1 MIMQR
6 LSSERLLD
14 GKLLGNLT
22 RRRAAHIL
30 IAFLVN
36 FFTVSVP
43 LMMSLPHDMRADL
56 SSDVILERQL
66 NTVESTM
73 ALNLVFCFILGIYFG
88 VVTMSYMMRRRS
100 AYFWHALPAKR
111 ETLYVTS
118 MASSFICA
126 GVGACLSLAVT
137 LIVLIS
143 NGAAQLEVFAC
154 FFKLV
159 LKNLIYFAAAYAI
172 TVFAGSFTGSG
183 VVQVLM
189 SLVVMFYP
197 AALLSGLL
205 MLHDVGTV
213 YFNVDYYFNL
223 SLMTY
228 SSPVVYAGFHYLD
241 GFSVVPTVAAVLS
254 VVLLLFGGLLIYRR
268 RAIESAEQPI
278 VFKKLGSVIKYLL
291 VLVVTIYAGLFFDAL
306 GGSSWMI
313 FGFICGGLLCFML
326 VNTILSKS
334 PKAMFRGLRGL
345 CVYAVAF
352 ALFFTVWGIDV
363 FHMDERVPKA
373 ENLSGVRVQV
383 NRYSLNVEEHRF
395 DDAEMLGALTT
406 LLENQVAADGENLR
420 NPYSTTEGG
429 SFRLEVVLY
438 TKLGIPIARDYTV
451 EKTTA
456 GARDFLKLYADSGV
470 VDECFAPNDARA
482 EESGWLMAAEVT
494 EGDTS
499 ARMTLDY
506 AEFWKLYRREIGVL
520 NYERLRQVPV
530 GKLEFWN
537 LYCADQGG
545 QSYLD
550 YEVRRELACELP
562 IYGDMTET
570 LAYLRGQEGRTV
582 TEENRIL
589 TDAVILMTDPLVG
602 YSGEVDETIVYD
614 ADSYSGYATVYE
626 ETIYDI
632 DTGDDIPFDDLYPTV
647 TLDAE
652 ETAALMPQ
660 LVCVQTPFSSVFVDI
675 DTTYFAVVRYTYP
688 LSEEDAKKYY
698 GADVPAETVTRS
710 SEWFLFAAGGVPES
724 VKNKFN

>member
-1 MIMQR
+1 MQR
-6 LSSERLLD
+6 LSSECLLD
-14 GKLLGNLT
+14 GKLFGNLT

-43 LMMSLPHDMRADL
+43 LMMSLPRDLRADL
-56 SSDVILERQL
+56 SSEVILERQL

-73 ALNLVFCFILGIYFG
+73 VLNLVFCFILGIYFG

-118 MASSFICA
+118 MASSLICA

-137 LIVLIS
+137 LIVFAAS
-143 NGAAQLEVFAC
+143 GAAKPAVFAC
-154 FFKLV
+154 FFSFA

-197 AALLSGLL
+197 AALLYGLL
-205 MLHDVGTV
+205 MLHDVGTI

-223 SLMTY
+223 PLMTY
-228 SSPVVYAGFHYLD
+228 SSPVVYACVHYLD

-254 VVLLLFGGLLIYRR
+254 VVLLLFGGLMIYRR

-291 VLVVTIYAGLFFDAL
+291 VLVVTVYAGLFFDAL

-313 FGFICGGLLCFML
+313 FGFVCGGLLCFML
-326 VNTILSKS
+326 VNTILAKS

-345 CVYAVAF
+345 CIYAVAF
-352 ALFFTVWGIDV
+352 ALFFAVWGIDV

-373 ENLSGVRVQV
+373 ENLSGVSVQV
-383 NRYSLNVEEHRF
+383 NRYNLNVEEHRF

-429 SFRLEVVLY
+429 DFRIEVVLY
-438 TKLGIPIARDYTV
+438 TKLGIPIARGYTV

-470 VDECFAPNDARA
+470 VDECFAPNDALA
-482 EESGWLMAAEVT
+482 KESGWLMEAELT
-494 EGDTS
+494 EGNTS
-499 ARMTLDY
+499 VRMTLDY

-520 NYERLRQVPV
+520 NYERLSQAPICE
-530 GKLEFWN
+530 LEFWN
-537 LYCADQGG
+537 LYWDNQT
-545 QSYLD
+545 YLD
-550 YEVRRELACELP
+550 YEIRRELACELP

-570 LAYLRGQEGRTV
+570 LAYLRGQDSRDITVDNRTLV
-582 TEENRIL
+582 G
-589 TDAVILMTDPLVG
+589 AVILHTDPLVG
-602 YSGEVDETIVYD
+602 YSGEVDETIVYA
-614 ADSYSGYATVYE
+614 ADSYSGNATVYY
-626 ETIYDI
+626 ETVYDI

-647 TLDAE
+647 TLDAA

-660 LVCVQTPFSSVFVDI
+660 LVCVQTPLSSVFADI

-698 GADVPAETVTRS
+698 GADVPVESVTRS
-710 SEWFLFAAGGVPES
+710 SERFLFVAGGVPES

>member
-6 LSSERLLD
+6 LSSECLLD

-30 IAFLVN
+30 IAFLAN

-43 LMMSLPHDMRADL
+43 LMLSLPRNLRADL
-56 SSDVILERQL
+56 SSDIILARQL

-73 ALNLVFCFILGIYFG
+73 VLNLVFCFILGIYFG

-118 MASSFICA
+118 MASSLICA

-143 NGAAQLEVFAC
+143 NGAATREVFAC
-154 FFKLV
+154 FFSLA

-172 TVFAGSFTGSG
+172 TVFAGSFSGSG

-189 SLVVMFYP
+189 SLVVLFYP
-197 AALLSGLL
+197 AALLYGLL

-223 SLMTY
+223 PLMTY

-254 VVLLLFGGLLIYRR
+254 VVLLLFGGLMIYRR

-291 VLVVTIYAGLFFDAL
+291 VLVVTLYAGLFFDAL

-313 FGFICGGLLCFML
+313 FGFVCGGLLCFML
-326 VNTILSKS
+326 VNTILAKS

-363 FHMDERVPKA
+363 FHMDARVPKA
-373 ENLSGVRVQV
+373 ENLSAASIQV
-383 NRYSLNVEEHRF
+383 NRYSMNAAEHRF
-395 DDAEMLGALTT
+395 DDAEMLGALTA
-406 LLENQVAADGENLR
+406 LLENQVAANGENLR

-429 SFRLEVVLY
+429 DFRIEVVLY
-438 TKLGIPIARDYTV
+438 TKLGIPIARGYTV

-456 GARDFLKLYADSGV
+456 GARDFLKLYADSGM
-470 VDECFAPNDARA
+470 VDECFAPNDALA
-482 EESGWLMAAEVT
+482 NESGWLMEAELT
-494 EGDTS
+494 EGNT
-499 ARMTLDY
+499 AVRMTLDY

-520 NYERLRQVPV
+520 NYERLCQAPICE
-530 GKLEFWN
+530 LEFWN
-537 LYCADQGG
+537 LYCADQD
-545 QSYLD
+545 LD
-550 YEVRRELACELP
+550 YKIQRELASELP
-562 IYGDMTET
+562 IYADMTET
-570 LAYLRGQEGRTV
+570 LAYLRGQDGRAVSEDERT
-582 TEENRIL
+582 L
-589 TDAVILMTDPLVG
+589 TGAVILMTDPLIG
-602 YSGEVDETIVYD
+602 YSGEVDETVVYA

-632 DTGDDIPFDDLYPTV
+632 DTGDDIPFDGLYPTV

-652 ETAALMPQ
+652 EAAALLPQ
-660 LVCVQTPFSSVFVDI
+660 LVRVQTPLSSAFADI
-675 DTTYFAVVRYTYP
+675 DTTYFAVVRYSYP
-688 LSEEDAKKYY
+688 IAEEDAEKYY
-698 GADVPAETVTRS
+698 GADVPASEVWQS
-710 SEWFLFAAGGVPES
+710 SERFLFVAGGVPES
-724 VKNKFN
+724 VKNRFE